1 MRPINLL
8 PPEISE
14 KSKARRKVFLGI
26 LGAIGFIALLVL
38 ATFWLSGQASQAED
52 ELATQQQDNQRLQA
66 EISQLDGARQLR
78 SNYQSGV
85 ARLQLALATD
95 VAWGRLLNDL
105 GRIINQNAWLS
116 TFSAQSSPPTE
127 TNFSFGSLT
136 VSGTAFWYED
146 ASSWLR
152 VLDSSYW
159 PAVGAGWVSS
169 ATVAEIEQ
177 IPVVSFNSAAVLT
190 SAALSTRMIDLIPEV
205 PE

>member
-8 PPEISE
+8 PPEISQ

-26 LGAIGFIALLVL
+26 LGVIGFISILVL

-52 ELATQQQDNQRLQA
+52 ELAAQQQNNQRLQA
-66 EISQLDGARQLR
+66 DISQLDGARQLR

-116 TFSAQSSPPTE
+116 TFSAQSSAPTE
-127 TNFSFGSLT
+127 TDFSFGSLS

>member
-8 PPEISE
+8 PPEISQ
-14 KSKARRKVFLGI
+14 KSRARRKVFLGI
-26 LGAIGFIALLVL
+26 LGVIGFIALLVL
-38 ATFWLSGQASQAED
+38 ATFWLSGQATQAED

-169 ATVAEIEQ
+169 ATVAEIET

-190 SAALSTRMIDLIPEV
+190 SAALSTRIIDLIPEV